1 MERFSRQ
8 ATLSAMLKSEILLC
22 KDLKDG
28 MLISLSDDKFC
39 AWFNKESHDKHKAA
53 WGEDIPQRI
62 RVGANV
68 IGALFSSKVFTNK
81 DTLIYVGKKL
91 VVSPEGD
98 KKRQIRLILAGG
110 QLGFLEGYDVKHFE
124 PVENTGI
131 KPRLE

>member
-1 MERFSRQ
+1 M
-8 ATLSAMLKSEILLC
+8 LC

-28 MLISLSDDKFC
+28 MLITLTDDKFC
-39 AWFNKESHDKHKAA
+39 AWFNEASHEKHKAS
-53 WGEDIPQRI
+53 WGDDIPQRI

-68 IGALFSSKVFTNK
+68 VGMLFASKVFTSK
-81 DTLIYVGKKL
+81 DTLIYLGKKL

-124 PVENTGI
+124 PVENNHVNSS
-131 KPRLE
+131 LE